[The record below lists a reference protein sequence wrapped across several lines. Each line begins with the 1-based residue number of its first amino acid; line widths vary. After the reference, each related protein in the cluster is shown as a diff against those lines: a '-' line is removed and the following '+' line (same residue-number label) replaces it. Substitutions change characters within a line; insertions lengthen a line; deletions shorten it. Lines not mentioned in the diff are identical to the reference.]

1 MGTWG
6 VELFSD
12 DTAAD
17 VRAQY
22 RELIEDGVEDAE
34 ATQQVLEQFR
44 EYLDDEDDGPVVWLA
59 LAVSQSQIGRL
70 APEVRDRALS
80 VIETGAD
87 LERWTHDSE
96 MLQQRRVV
104 LAKAR
109 EQLVGPQPKRN
120 NLRRPPMRHVTD
132 LQPGDVL
139 SFRASNGRIALARV
153 TRLDPGRSSIALIV
167 KVLRYADRGEPSSE
181 EIAALPDRQKPD
193 IDPPPS
199 PSPPWWSVDW
209 RLEGDAGIEYV
220 EAGFRRLTNIGA
232 KPGDENSQAW
242 TYGSWSSF
250 ANCLERDLLSE
261 DLE

>member
-17 VRAQY
+17 VRAEY

-34 ATQQVLEQFR
+34 ATQHVLEHFR

-70 APEVRDRALS
+70 APEVRDKALS
-80 VIETGAD
+80 VLDAGAD
-87 LERWTHDSE
+87 LGRWSHDSQQ
-96 MLQQRRVV
+96 LDQRRVV

-109 EQLVGPQPKRN
+109 SQLLGAQPKRKK
-120 NLRRPPMRHVTD
+120 LRRPRMRYATD

-139 SFRASNGRIALARV
+139 SFRGSNGRFGLVRV
-153 TRLDPGRSSIALIV
+153 TRLDPDRTSIAPIV
-167 KVLRYADRGEPSSE
+167 TVLRYADTVEPDSE
-181 EIAALPDRQKPD
+181 QIASLPDRQKPD

-209 RLEGDAGIEYV
+209 RPESDAGIDYV
-220 EAGFRRLTNIGA
+220 EAGFRRLTNIGP
-232 KPGDENSQAW
+232 KPGDENSRAW
-242 TYGSWSSF
+242 TFGSWSSF
-250 ANCLERDLLSE
+250 AMCLERGLLSE
-261 DLE
+261 DVE